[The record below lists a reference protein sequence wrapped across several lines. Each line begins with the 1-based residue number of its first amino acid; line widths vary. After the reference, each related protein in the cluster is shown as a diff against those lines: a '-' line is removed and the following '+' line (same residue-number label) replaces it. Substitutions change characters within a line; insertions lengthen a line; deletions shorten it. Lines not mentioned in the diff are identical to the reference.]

1 MSEIEHVLASMEP
14 FIREYGVVAVFAIL
28 TFESLGLPLP
38 GEAVLIFA
46 SILAERHEMSFPA
59 LLFFAWIGGVVGDNI
74 GYLIGR
80 RLGRRLVLQYGRMI
94 GLNDDRLARVEAV
107 FARYGPI
114 TVAFARFFNVLRQ
127 LNGIVAGTLRMD
139 WWKFLLCNALGC
151 ALWVLTWGL
160 GGFYLAEH
168 VSAIKTVTDVLGL
181 VAAALIAI
189 GLITLLV
196 RHARRPRHGT

>member
-1 MSEIEHVLASMEP
+1 MGEIEHILASMEP
-14 FIREYGVVAVFAIL
+14 FVRDYGAVAIFAIL
-28 TFESLGLPLP
+28 TLESMGLPLP

-46 SILAERHEMSFPA
+46 SFLAERGEMSFSE
-59 LLFFAWIGGVVGDNI
+59 LLFFAWMGGVVGDNI

-80 RLGRRLVLQYGRMI
+80 WLGRKVVLQYGRLI
-94 GLNDDRLARVEAV
+94 GLNAGRLAQVEAV
-107 FARYGPI
+107 FQRYGPV

-127 LNGIVAGTLRMD
+127 LNGVVAGTLSMD

-168 VSAIKTVTDVLGL
+168 GSGLKRITDGLGL
-181 VAAALIAI
+181 VGAALITV
-189 GLITLLV
+189 GLVILLI

>member
-1 MSEIEHVLASMEP
+1 
-14 FIREYGVVAVFAIL
+14 
-28 TFESLGLPLP
+28 
-38 GEAVLIFA
+38 
-46 SILAERHEMSFPA
+46 MSFPA

-80 RLGRRLVLQYGRMI
+80 RLGRRLILQYGRMI

-181 VAAALIAI
+181 IAAALIAI

-196 RHARRPRHGT
+196 RQARRPRHGT

>member
-14 FIREYGVVAVFAIL
+14 FIRDYGVVAVFAIL

-46 SILAERHEMSFPA
+46 SILAERHEMSFPG

-80 RLGRRLVLQYGRMI
+80 RLGRKIVLQYGRMI
-94 GLNDDRLARVEAV
+94 GLNDDRLAQVEAV

-168 VSAIKTVTDVLGL
+168 VSGIKRVTDVLGFI
-181 VAAALIAI
+181 AAALIAV
-189 GLITLLV
+189 GLTVLVV
-196 RHARRPRHGT
+196 RHARRARHGT

>member
-14 FIREYGVVAVFAIL
+14 FIRDYGVAAVFAIL

-59 LLFFAWIGGVVGDNI
+59 LLVFAWIGGVVGDNI

-80 RLGRRLVLQYGRMI
+80 RLGRKIVLQYGRTI
-94 GLNDDRLARVEAV
+94 GLNADRLARVEAV

-151 ALWVLTWGL
+151 ALWILTWGL

-168 VSAIKTVTDVLGL
+168 VSGIKRVTDVLGFI
-181 VAAALIAI
+181 AAALIAV
-189 GLITLLV
+189 GLTVLVV
-196 RHARRPRHGT
+196 RHARRARQGT

>member
-1 MSEIEHVLASMEP
+1 MSEIEHVLARMEP
-14 FIREYGVVAVFAIL
+14 FIRDYGVVAVFAIL
-28 TFESLGLPLP
+28 MFESLGLPLP
-38 GEAVLIFA
+38 GEALLIFA
-46 SILAERHEMSFPA
+46 SILAERREMSFPG
-59 LLFFAWIGGVVGDNI
+59 LLFFAWMGGVVGDNI

-80 RLGRRLVLQYGRMI
+80 RLGRKVVLHYGQML
-94 GLNDDRLARVEAV
+94 GLTADRLARVEAV

-168 VSAIKTVTDVLGL
+168 VSEIKAVTDVLGL
-181 VAAALIAI
+181 IGAALIGV
-189 GLITLLV
+189 GLIILLV
-196 RHARRPRHGT
+196 HYARRPRHGT